1 MIEREFQ
8 DAKGTK
14 TIGSSHGYFGFVVQS
29 LDHTARNLLSGL
41 EIVEQ
46 QLAVSTQRSG
56 DLLHRRDAGSHRLLA
71 PEIQERA
78 GPGGRVVFPELLK
91 IFFEEIG
98 TDGLEVVAEQI
109 SQTELLLRGEI
120 LFALEHAPTRL
131 LQQRRVALLGHLARL
146 GGADL
151 IQRLIHLGDDVE
163 AVEDVQRLGTFLTD
177 HVQVRLPHVRANKLD
192 LGSELLSDDG
202 EETLEG
208 FEGAFLANPKQAGEP
223 LVDLVDQ
230 GQVFVAFGVLD
241 FIHTNGADRFQCAM
255 FQAPADHILDSVAH
269 LIPGSVERLRRFLP
283 GELARPAGQK
293 QHIGSG
299 QLVLAIAPGDLLD
312 HYATISAVD
321 PSHPV
326 QQENQKTP

>member
-1 MIEREFQ
+1 MSQKTFEPLMSNSKLQGHRLLLSGVHWFIFQ
-8 DAKGTK
+8 T
-14 TIGSSHGYFGFVVQS
+14 
-29 LDHTARNLLSGL
+29 LDHTAGKLLPGL

-46 QLAVSTQRSG
+46 QGAVNAQGTG
-56 DLLHRRDAGSHRLLA
+56 DFLHRLDTASHGLIA
-71 PEIQERA
+71 PKIQEHA
-78 GPGGRVVFPELLK
+78 GPGGRGVFPELLK

-98 TDGLEVVAEQI
+98 TDGLQVVAKQI
-109 SQTELLLRGEI
+109 AQTEPLLSGEI
-120 LFALEHAPTRL
+120 LFALEHAPT
-131 LQQRRVALLGHLARL
+131 
-146 GGADL
+146 
-151 IQRLIHLGDDVE
+151 RLIHLGDDVE

-241 FIHTNGADRFQCAM
+241 FIHTNGADRLQCAM

-299 QLVLAIAPGDLLD
+299 RLVLAIAPGDLLD